1 VTADHGNA
9 EQMVDPDTGGP
20 HTAHTTN
27 SVPLILADPQG
38 KGMTLRSDRA
48 LEDIAPT
55 ILMMLG
61 IAAPSEMTGEDVRQ
75 AAKAV

>member
-1 VTADHGNA
+1 
-9 EQMVDPDTGGP
+9 
-20 HTAHTTN
+20 
-27 SVPLILADPQG
+27 
-38 KGMTLRSDRA
+38 MTLRSDRA

-61 IAAPSEMTGEDVRQ
+61 MSAPSEMTGEDVRQ